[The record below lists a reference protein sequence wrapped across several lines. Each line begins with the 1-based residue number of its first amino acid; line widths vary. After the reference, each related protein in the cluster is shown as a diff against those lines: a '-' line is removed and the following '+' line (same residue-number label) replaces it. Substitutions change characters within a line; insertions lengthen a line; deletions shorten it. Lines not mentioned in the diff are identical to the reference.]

1 MTTNKRQHA
10 PNFKGQIA
18 LEALKEQQTIGE
30 LAGRF
35 AVHPTQIRRWRDF
48 LREQIPVIFSN
59 QTAKQLVAKDELVEQ
74 LYNQVGKL
82 TVELEWLKKKL
93 MPFQSRKTVTD

>member
-1 MTTNKRQHA
+1 MSNTKKQHV
-10 PNFKGQIA
+10 PTFKGQVA
-18 LEALKEQQTIGE
+18 LEALKEQQTLGE
-30 LAGRF
+30 LASRF
-35 AVHPTQIRRWRDF
+35 SVHPTQIRRWRDF
-48 LREQIPVIFSN
+48 LKEQIPVIFSN

-93 MPFQSRKTVTD
+93 MPFNNRKTVTD